1 MLCAF
6 RLTHL
11 FWIVFFCVVLIFDA
25 NFREIDWKADISS
38 GTILSDSVQDG
49 GPKSDTLLGFEMIG
63 EQHVGVGGGEKEQE
77 SVWRAGGSLV
87 LGRGPSFI
95 YEAGKNFSW
104 RDVTSFWGLVERQSR
119 GLVYNVGEKD
129 ESGGL

>member
-1 MLCAF
+1 M
-6 RLTHL
+6 
-11 FWIVFFCVVLIFDA
+11 IFDA
-25 NFREIDWKADISS
+25 NFREIDWKADWSS
-38 GTILSDSVQDG
+38 GTTLSDSVQDG

-63 EQHVGVGGGEKEQE
+63 EQHVGVGGEKEQE
-77 SVWRAGGSLV
+77 SVWRAGGF
-87 LGRGPSFI
+87 GRGPSFI